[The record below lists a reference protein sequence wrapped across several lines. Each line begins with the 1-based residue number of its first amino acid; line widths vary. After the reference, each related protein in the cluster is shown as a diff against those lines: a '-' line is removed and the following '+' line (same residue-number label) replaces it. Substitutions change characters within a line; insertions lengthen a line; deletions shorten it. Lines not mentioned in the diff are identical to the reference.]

1 MCDVLWSILFVTGD
15 RGNRNTGAGSVLSIS
30 GWLRRTVA
38 IVGVAA
44 LGGLAYWYFAN
55 PLPPISHRTLRIGWE
70 NVPPVQIRTSDGY
83 AGLAVDTIREAAK
96 RAHIKLE
103 WVETGTSSDEAFQKG
118 LVDLWPLMADLPDR
132 RKRVHFTRPWLHSGH
147 TMLVRAG
154 SPVPEKEFAG
164 RIAIFRMPLH
174 MRLLREEYPSAQVVP
189 FTELSAVLKAVC
201 SDAAAGAYMELR
213 AAMNALRDKPAECA
227 AVDLRAHMVPDQTL
241 QLAIASTFESAGAA
255 ELLRS
260 EITGLFR
267 DGTMAVNMSKY
278 SYYGLDDTWATY
290 ELAIGSLVLALGV
303 LLWRIVSSRQR
314 RRADAILR
322 ESEERFRAIFQQA
335 AVGVAQVNL
344 DGELV
349 MVNDRYCE
357 VLGRTREELLGH
369 LLVDSAHPDERA
381 AILAE
386 RQRLLAGDASSCDL
400 DARCIRKDG
409 AIVWIRLYGSLV
421 RDTQSRPKYLIVVIE
436 DITERKRAEEA
447 LRESEAR
454 FRNMADTA
462 PVMIWVTDT
471 DKLCTFFNKG
481 WLDFTGRTLEQESG
495 YGWVEGVHPEDRESC
510 AATYSSAFDTRRSF
524 QMEQRLRRADG
535 EYRSLLCTGIP
546 RFTESG
552 TFAGY
557 VGCSLDI
564 TDLKRGQEQVLAT
577 QKLESLGVMAG
588 GIAHDFN
595 NLLGGIV
602 TTSELV
608 LEEIPAGAAGR
619 EGIEGIKAVAL
630 RAAGIVREL
639 MAYSGKEDA
648 AFEPVDVSRLVGEML
663 QFLKVTISKQAIL
676 NVDLP
681 EGLPAVWANPAQI
694 RQVVMNLITNASEAL
709 GERVGVIAV
718 RATHVTE
725 ARDGAG
731 HILLEV
737 GDTGSG
743 MTPEIQAKIF
753 DPFFTTKFTGRGL
766 GLAAA
771 QGIIRRHGGAIRVT
785 SQPGRGSR
793 FEILLP
799 CTDEPAE
806 RGVGAAA
813 SAAPVAGTCFVVED
827 EDALR
832 DAVSRMLRKRGLTV
846 IEAVDGRVAIEL
858 FRDMASEIDVV
869 LLDMTLPGM
878 SGREVF
884 DAMQEIRPG
893 VKVVITT
900 AYSQETALTSLGG
913 QRALAYIQK
922 PYQFS
927 DLFALLRET
936 LSETLRDTCRPN

>member
-1 MCDVLWSILFVTGD
+1 
-15 RGNRNTGAGSVLSIS
+15 VLSIS

-38 IVGVAA
+38 IAGVATVG
-44 LGGLAYWYFAN
+44 GGLAYWNFSN
-55 PLPPISHRTLRIGWE
+55 RLPPISHRTLRIGWE

-83 AGLAVDTIREAAK
+83 AGLAVDTIREAAQ

-103 WVETGTSSDEAFQKG
+103 WVETGTSSDEAFRKG

-132 RKRVHFTRPWLHSGH
+132 RKRVHFTRSWLHSGH
-147 TMLVRAG
+147 TMLIRAG
-154 SPVPEKEFAG
+154 SPLPEKEFAG
-164 RIAIFRMPLH
+164 RIAMFRMPLH
-174 MRLLREEYPSAQVVP
+174 ERLLREEYPSAQPVP

-201 SDAAAGAYMELR
+201 SGATAGAFMELR

-227 AVDLRAHMVPDQTL
+227 AVDLRAHMLQDQTL

-260 EITGLFR
+260 EISGLFR

-290 ELAIGSLVLALGV
+290 DLMEAAEHTRWVTLAIGALALALGV

-314 RRADAILR
+314 RRVQAVLR
-322 ESEERFRAIFQQA
+322 ESEERFRVIFQQA
-335 AVGVAQVNL
+335 AVGVAQVSL
-344 DGELV
+344 SGEAL
-349 MVNDRYCE
+349 MLNDNYCE
-357 VLGRTREELLGH
+357 FLGYTREELLGTK
-369 LLVDSAHPDERA
+369 LVENTHPDDIGA
-381 AILAE
+381 VLANRE
-386 RQRLLAGDASSCDL
+386 RLLAGEAASYAIDI
-400 DARCIRKDG
+400 RCIRRDG
-409 AIVWIRLYGSLV
+409 TIAWARLHSSLV
-421 RDTQSRPKYLIVVIE
+421 RDEANRPKYFIVIGE
-436 DITERKRAEEA
+436 DFTERKRAEEA

-471 DKLCTFFNKG
+471 EKLCTFFNKG

-495 YGWVEGVHPEDRESC
+495 YGWVEGVHPEDRETC
-510 AATYSSAFDTRRSF
+510 AATYSSAFDTRHSF

-577 QKLESLGVMAG
+577 QKLESLGLMAG

-602 TTSELV
+602 STSELV
-608 LEEIPAGAAGR
+608 LEEIPAGAPGR
-619 EGIEGIKAVAL
+619 EGIEGIKVVAL

-718 RATHVTE
+718 RAAHVRE
-725 ARDGAG
+725 GRDGAG
-731 HILLEV
+731 QILLEV
-737 GDTGSG
+737 SDTGSG

-771 QGIIRRHGGAIRVT
+771 QGIIRRHGGTIRVT

-799 CTDEPAE
+799 CTDEPAG
-806 RGVGAAA
+806 RGAVAAA
-813 SAAPVAGTCFVVED
+813 SAAPIAGTCLVVED

-846 IEAVDGRVAIEL
+846 IEAVDGRVAVEL
-858 FRDMASEIDVV
+858 FRDRASEIDVV

-922 PYQFS
+922 PYQFG

-936 LSETLRDTCRPN
+936 LRETCRPN

>member
-1 MCDVLWSILFVTGD
+1 M
-15 RGNRNTGAGSVLSIS
+15 RSIS
-30 GWLRRTVA
+30 GWLRPTVA
-38 IVGVAA
+38 IVAVVALA
-44 LGGLAYWYFAN
+44 GGLAYWYFAN
-55 PLPPISHRTLRIGWE
+55 RLPPIPNRTLRIGCE
-70 NVPPVQIRTSDGY
+70 NVPPVQIRTRDGY
-83 AGLAVDTIREAAK
+83 TGLAVDTIREAAK

-174 MRLLREEYPSAQVVP
+174 MRLLREEYPLAQAVP

-201 SDAAAGAYMELR
+201 SDATAGAFMELR

-227 AVDLRAHMVPDQTL
+227 AVDLRAHMLPGLTL

-260 EITGLFR
+260 EISGLFR
-267 DGTMAVNMSKY
+267 DGTIAVNMSKY

-290 ELAIGSLVLALGV
+290 DLMEAAERTRWVTSAIGALALALGV
-303 LLWRIVSSRQR
+303 LLWRMVSSRQR
-314 RRADAILR
+314 RRADAVLR

-335 AVGVAQVNL
+335 AVGVAQVNP

-349 MVNDRYCE
+349 VVNDRYCE

-369 LLVDSAHPDERA
+369 LLVDSAHPDDRV

-386 RQRLLAGDASSCDL
+386 RQRLLAGDVSSCDL
-400 DARCIRKDG
+400 DARCVRKDG
-409 AIVWIRLYGSLV
+409 AVVWIRLYGSLV
-421 RDTQSRPKYLIVVIE
+421 RDTQSRQKYLIVVIE

-510 AATYSSAFDTRRSF
+510 AATYTSAFDTRRSF

-546 RFTESG
+546 RFTESA

-564 TDLKRGQEQVLAT
+564 TDLKRSQEQILAT

-608 LEEIPAGAAGR
+608 LEETPAGAPGR

-681 EGLPAVWANPAQI
+681 DGLPAVWANPAQI

-718 RATHVTE
+718 RAAHVRE
-725 ARDGAG
+725 GRDAAG

-771 QGIIRRHGGAIRVT
+771 QGIIRRHGGTIRVT

-799 CTDEPAE
+799 CTSEPAG
-806 RGVGAAA
+806 RAAVA
-813 SAAPVAGTCFVVED
+813 PTSAAPIAGTCFVVED

-846 IEAVDGRVAIEL
+846 IEAVDGRAAVEL
-858 FRDMASEIDVV
+858 FRDRASEIDVV

-900 AYSQETALTSLGG
+900 AYSQESALTSLGG
-913 QRALAYIQK
+913 QRASAFIQK

-927 DLFALLRET
+927 DLFALLREA
-936 LSETLRDTCRPN
+936 LRETCLPN